1 MAVRV
6 VRADRDEADAGTQR
20 VVEGGRLVGGAVV
33 RHFHDV
39 DAARVQA
46 CEPALLL
53 GAEVAEHGQRERP
66 ADRVRGDVDPQGHAR
81 LVAAEGGPPLR
92 PDDSPVQR
100 ADRAAV
106 AARRLPH
113 RCPAGHEVGAIAGV
127 ALVRHRADERLVDA
141 ADHGR
146 QAADVVEVVVGEQ
159 QQREAVDAEQ
169 VEARVEPLRQRP
181 GVDEDHSGVAAD
193 QHRVALPDVAHR
205 HPPVRR
211 DGSGAQQRRRHARHS
226 PDDQRPGEHG
236 RRDLSRPRETTRT
249 GDEQQG
255 EHGQDRERQHPA
267 EPGQP
272 GDPRRRPG
280 GDGARDRGDPPGR
293 HGGEADRDV
302 GAARPPRRQEAA
314 DQPES
319 GGHRGRR
326 LGEQV
331 RQHPVDRDRRVDQQ
345 DRGLAGQ
352 LGRQR
357 NRDHERERTRQHVAE
372 PVRDRLRREQQPAR
386 RQHGQHEAEPPRDR
400 GIDEHQQ
407 DDTRQ
412 QRRDRRARAP
422 PQSREQHDARHH
434 RRTDDARLRSDQH
447 DERREDRQSRDGAE
461 PAAGAEQRG
470 DEPARRDHDRAVRA
484 GHRGEVGE
492 GGGPHVVL
500 QIGRQGGG
508 VPGRE
513 PGQQTGNV
521 SPEHRGPGE
530 EARAQ
535 DLRDRR
541 HPHGRTPLEHGARRQ
556 ERALADDARLLGPSP
571 QHHLG
576 ADRQPPSGL
585 GEEHPDRRGHRLI
598 PQLQCCGV
606 EPHPA
611 GDERTCGRLDPDE
624 HGLSRSGLRGCPQ
637 LRRMP
642 LGSRHDDGG
651 DGQRCCPERH
661 RDTGED
667 DGNAPPTKQS
677 ESQDGDEAHGPRD
690 RAEQHPAPE
699 DGGDRQQPGRR
710 GRRPGRERERQQ
722 PQVLRADHGAT
733 CSRNASSVFSPTPG
747 TSSSWST
754 EVNGPCSSR

>member
-1 MAVRV
+1 MAVGV
-6 VRADRDEADAGTQR
+6 VRADRDEADAGAER

-33 RHFHDV
+33 RHLHDV
-39 DAARVQA
+39 DAPRVQA
-46 CEPALLL
+46 REPPLLL
-53 GAEVAEHGQRERP
+53 GAEVAEHGQRERT
-66 ADRVRGDVDPQGHAR
+66 AGLVRGDVDPQGHAR

-92 PDDSPVQR
+92 PDDPPAQR

-106 AARRLPH
+106 AARRLAH
-113 RCPAGHEVGAIAGV
+113 RGPAGHEVGAIAGV

-146 QAADVVEVVVGEQ
+146 QAADMVEVVVGEQ

-181 GVDEDHSGVAAD
+181 GVDEDHPGVAAD

-205 HPPVRR
+205 HPPVRG

-236 RRDLSRPRETTRT
+236 RRDLSRPREPTRA
-249 GDEQQG
+249 GDQQQG

-280 GDGARDRGDPPGR
+280 RDGARDRGDPPGR
-293 HGGEADRDV
+293 HSRETDRDV

-326 LGEQV
+326 LGEQI

-357 NRDHERERTRQHVAE
+357 DRDHQRERTWQHVAQ

-447 DERREDRQSRDGAE
+447 DEGGEDRQSRDGAE
-461 PAAGAEQRG
+461 PPAGAEQRG
-470 DEPARRDHDRAVRA
+470 DEPAGRDHDRAVRS

-492 GGGPHVVL
+492 RGGPHVVL
-500 QIGRQGGG
+500 QIGREGGG

-513 PGQQTGNV
+513 ARQQARDV
-521 SPEHRGPGE
+521 APEHRGPGE

-541 HPHGRTPLEHGARRQ
+541 HPHGRAPLEHGARRQ

-585 GEEHPDRRGHRLI
+585 RQEHPDRRGHRLI
-598 PQLQCCGV
+598 PQLQCGAV

-651 DGQRCCPERH
+651 DGQRCSPERH

-667 DGNAPPTKQS
+667 DGNAPPTKQA

-710 GRRPGRERERQQ
+710 GRRPGRECERQQ
-722 PQVLRADHGAT
+722 PQILSADHGAT

-747 TSSSWST
+747 TSSS
-754 EVNGPCSSR
+754 